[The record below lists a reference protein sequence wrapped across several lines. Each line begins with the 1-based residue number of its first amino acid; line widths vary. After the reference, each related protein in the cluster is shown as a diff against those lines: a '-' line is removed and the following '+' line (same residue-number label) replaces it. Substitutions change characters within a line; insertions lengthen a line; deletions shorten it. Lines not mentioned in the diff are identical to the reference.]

1 MSGDDNMKQAY
12 LDGKDIYAW
21 IAQFIYN
28 VAYEECKEF
37 RPDGT
42 KNPEGKKRRDS
53 VKSIIL
59 GIMYGRGAKAISEQ
73 IGCSI
78 KEAQK
83 IVDKFFTQFPKVNE
97 FINKTQSDAKVTG
110 YVETVWG
117 RRRRLSNMM
126 LPEYEYEFFK
136 KNVPHDFDPLAFD
149 SENITEESFNVPADT
164 IRKYNKMFADCRGW
178 KDRMNVKNL
187 AQQEGIKIRDNTGII
202 AEASRQCVNSR
213 IQGTS
218 ADITK
223 YAMIHIWRDEKL
235 RDLGFKLLL
244 QIHDEVIGECPK
256 ENAKEAGERLCEL
269 MISSAMDIV
278 SIPMKVDAEITEC
291 WYGEEVNLE

>member
-1 MSGDDNMKQAY
+1 M
-12 LDGKDIYAW
+12 
-21 IAQFIYN
+21 
-28 VAYEECKEF
+28 
-37 RPDGT
+37 
-42 KNPEGKKRRDS
+42 
-53 VKSIIL
+53 
-59 GIMYGRGAKAISEQ
+59 
-73 IGCSI
+73 
-78 KEAQK
+78 
-83 IVDKFFTQFPKVNE
+83 
-97 FINKTQSDAKVTG
+97 
-110 YVETVWG
+110 
-117 RRRRLSNMM
+117 
-126 LPEYEYEFFK
+126 
-136 KNVPHDFDPLAFD
+136 FD
-149 SENITEESFNVPADT
+149 
-164 IRKYNKMFADCRGW
+164 DCRGW